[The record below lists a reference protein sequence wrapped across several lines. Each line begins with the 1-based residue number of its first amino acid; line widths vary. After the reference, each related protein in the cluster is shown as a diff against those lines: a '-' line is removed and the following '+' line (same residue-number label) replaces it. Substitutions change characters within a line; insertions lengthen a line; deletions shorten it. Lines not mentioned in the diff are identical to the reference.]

1 MEGSLT
7 AGARRIISILAFVG
21 ITVIFVSG
29 LFLGQTPQIIS
40 VIGGVIALA
49 AWGYAMVTALS
60 ARQYDWAAILGIA
73 LVIGV
78 ALALY
83 SLADNTPDTVSVP
96 QTGALTIAYL
106 ASAFGALGAGAAVE
120 RGIPTYCGAWALLT
134 LVIGG
139 TLVGGAI
146 GTHIGGAAP
155 YITTVGFHLYTIAG
169 VLAAFA
175 WVVGLVVSYRTKAW
189 GWFALVVLLPA
200 IGAFMFGL
208 FGPTRQDVQ
217 MAQENVRQ
225 RKAVGMR

>member
-7 AGARRIISILAFVG
+7 ASARRIISILAFAG
-21 ITVIFVSG
+21 IVVIFVSG
-29 LFLGQTPQIIS
+29 LFLGTTPQIFS
-40 VIGGVIALA
+40 VIGGVIAIV
-49 AWGYAMVTALS
+49 AWGYALVTALR
-60 ARQYDWAAILGIA
+60 ARQFDWAATLGVA

-78 ALALY
+78 IL
-83 SLADNTPDTVSVP
+83 SIITLADNTPDTVSVP
-96 QTGALTIAYL
+96 QMGGLTIAYL
-106 ASAFGALGAGAAVE
+106 ASAYAALGAAPAVE

-175 WVVGLVVSYRTKAW
+175 WVIGLVVSFRTGAW
-189 GWFALVVLLPA
+189 GWFTLTLLLPA
-200 IGAFMFGL
+200 VGAFMFGL
-208 FGPTRQDVQ
+208 FGPTRQDVL
-217 MAQENVRQ
+217 MAQENIRQ